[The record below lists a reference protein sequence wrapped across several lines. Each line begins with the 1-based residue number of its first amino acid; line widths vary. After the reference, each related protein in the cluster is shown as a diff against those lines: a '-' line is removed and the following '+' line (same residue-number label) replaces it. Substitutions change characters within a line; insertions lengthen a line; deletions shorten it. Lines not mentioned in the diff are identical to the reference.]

1 MKGNCNYE
9 QNTWTCAAFQFLFAF
24 TVLRIIGA
32 SNGGNV
38 ILKLKQ
44 PVREIYAYTI
54 KSALRDS
61 RRTLIRGLRQR
72 FRHRDERK
80 YGWIKKLRM
89 VKVYEIGENQIK
101 KSKKFQNR
109 SGNLPLLMRIEH

>member
-1 MKGNCNYE
+1 ME
-9 QNTWTCAAFQFLFAF
+9 EMLFF
-24 TVLRIIGA
+24 
-32 SNGGNV
+32 
-38 ILKLKQ
+38 KLKQ
-44 PVREIYAYTI
+44 PLRELYAYTM
-54 KSALRDS
+54 KSAPRDS
-61 RRTLIRGLRQR
+61 RRALIQGLRQR

>member
-1 MKGNCNYE
+1 M
-9 QNTWTCAAFQFLFAF
+9 
-24 TVLRIIGA
+24 VLRIIGA

-38 ILKLKQ
+38 IFKLKQ
-44 PVREIYAYTI
+44 LLRELYAYTM
-54 KSALRDS
+54 KSAPRDS
-61 RRTLIRGLRQR
+61 RRALIRGLRQR

-101 KSKKFQNR
+101 KSKKFQTEAGIFHYSCELNIR
-109 SGNLPLLMRIEH
+109 GKRLLLKRKKE

>member
-1 MKGNCNYE
+1 M
-9 QNTWTCAAFQFLFAF
+9 
-24 TVLRIIGA
+24 IGA

-38 ILKLKQ
+38 IFKLKQ
-44 PVREIYAYTI
+44 PLRELYAYTM
-54 KSALRDS
+54 KSVPRDS
-61 RRTLIRGLRQR
+61 RRAQIQGLRQR

-101 KSKKFQNR
+101 KIKEISKQKRESSITHAN
-109 SGNLPLLMRIEH
+109 

>member
-1 MKGNCNYE
+1 M
-9 QNTWTCAAFQFLFAF
+9 
-24 TVLRIIGA
+24 VLRIIGA

-38 ILKLKQ
+38 IFKLKQ
-44 PVREIYAYTI
+44 PLRELYAYTM
-54 KSALRDS
+54 KSVPRDS
-61 RRTLIRGLRQR
+61 RRALIQGLRQR

-109 SGNLPLLMRIEH
+109 NGNLPLLMRIEH